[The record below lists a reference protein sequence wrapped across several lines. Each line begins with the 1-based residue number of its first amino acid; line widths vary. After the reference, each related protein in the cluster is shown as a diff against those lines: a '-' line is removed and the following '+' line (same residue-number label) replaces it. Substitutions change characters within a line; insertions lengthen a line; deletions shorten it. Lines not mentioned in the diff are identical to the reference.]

1 MSEATLPGVQDIEA
15 RLRRGPFHEWLG
27 LKVVS
32 VSEGE
37 IELTATW
44 REEWVVNP
52 DKGYTHGGIL
62 AALVDLAADWALV
75 SKTGRGVPTI
85 DLRVDYHRAAFQG
98 GQKWAQDMVDRVG
111 QGFGYGLANAKW
123 PSGGTSSTTNVSNVR
138 QGDRNMAIHVHGAG
152 IFDASNDVAMRMF
165 AKRLAPFVSKLDQR
179 RNLGSA

>member
-75 SKTGRGVPTI
+75 SKTGGGVPTI

-98 GQKWAQDMVDRVG
+98 DLIVKGKVIKFGSQVSVSEAQVFDKDGKLV
-111 QGFGYGLANAKW
+111 A
-123 PSGGTSSTTNVSNVR
+123 SGRGAYSTAPATASATPTATSTPVP
-138 QGDRNMAIHVHGAG
+138 
-152 IFDASNDVAMRMF
+152 AS
-165 AKRLAPFVSKLDQR
+165 P
-179 RNLGSA
+179 